1 MVNAITGEI
10 HGDRPYSV
18 WKISAAVIASFAV
31 VGAIAYFIWKT
42 HN

>member
-10 HGDRPYSV
+10 QGDRPYTI
-18 WKISAAVIASFAV
+18 WKISATVIASLAV